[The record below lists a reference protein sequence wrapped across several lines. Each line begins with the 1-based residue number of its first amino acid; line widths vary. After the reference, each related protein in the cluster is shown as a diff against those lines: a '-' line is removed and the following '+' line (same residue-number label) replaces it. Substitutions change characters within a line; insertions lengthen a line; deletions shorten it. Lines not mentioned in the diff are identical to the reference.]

1 MVVRLSGK
9 EIVAREVQL
18 TNVLSAMLLIFFG
31 MVICVKELQ
40 PLNASVPMA
49 INELGSVTDV
59 RFGQLVNT
67 LEAIVFTPSFRT
79 TSLSS
84 LHSRN
89 AFCSMELHDAGIV
102 MEVSLLQ
109 YRNASF
115 LIVFKEEGSEIE
127 VSA

>member
-89 AFCSMELHDAGIV
+89 ASCSMELHDAGIV

-109 YRNASF
+109 YRNASS
-115 LIVFKEEGSEIE
+115 LIVFREEGSEIE